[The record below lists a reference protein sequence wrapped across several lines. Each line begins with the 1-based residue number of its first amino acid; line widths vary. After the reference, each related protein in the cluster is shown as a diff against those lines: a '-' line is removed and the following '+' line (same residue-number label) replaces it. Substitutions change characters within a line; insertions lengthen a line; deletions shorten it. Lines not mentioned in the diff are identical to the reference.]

1 MIYLI
6 IINCFCLLIIVLCI
20 LIFRKFE
27 KSEHLDLDKM
37 LNEIKELNSIV
48 QIQKEELE
56 SARDPVSIELK
67 KLENLKLKIKE
78 VEIEI
83 IESKNNSE

>member
-1 MIYLI
+1 M
-6 IINCFCLLIIVLCI
+6 
-20 LIFRKFE
+20 
-27 KSEHLDLDKM
+27 
-37 LNEIKELNSIV
+37 

-56 SARDPVSIELK
+56 SARDPVYIELK
-67 KLENLKLKIKE
+67 KLKNLKFKIKE